1 MHCIM
6 DDNVE
11 CRHGIARRPGGR
23 RAIAWETGD
32 IDLKQKT
39 LTRKRMRLKN
49 DTSSLLRSRPLQAL
63 LVTVAAAQVVAV
75 GSGKTLHADQPRTL
89 RELAARVAAS
99 EPVAQIPAVV
109 IAAPVKI
116 AKAQTAKAT
125 ARMSASERKSA
136 AAEELA
142 TKYRRRGFK
151 VPPSLAAQIHA
162 AAVANRIDP
171 KVAFGLVRTESGFE
185 NSATSPVGAI
195 GLTQLMPSTARWFQR
210 GITRSDLRDPEVN
223 LRIGFRYLRELID
236 KYEGDTE
243 LALTAY
249 NRGPGT
255 VDRVLKRGGNPDNG
269 YAGMVLGRRNGHR

>member
-1 MHCIM
+1 
-6 DDNVE
+6 
-11 CRHGIARRPGGR
+11 
-23 RAIAWETGD
+23 
-32 IDLKQKT
+32 
-39 LTRKRMRLKN
+39 MRLQN
-49 DTSSLLRSRPLQAL
+49 DTGSLLRSRPLQAL

-75 GSGKTLHADQPRTL
+75 GTGKLDHADRPRTV
-89 RELAARVAAS
+89 RELAANVASA
-99 EPVAQIPAVV
+99 EPVGQIPALVV
-109 IAAPVKI
+109 AAPVKA
-116 AKAQTAKAT
+116 AKARTAAKAP
-125 ARMSASERKSA
+125 ARKSAADRKLA

-142 TKYRRRGFK
+142 RKYRQRGFK
-151 VPPSLAAQIHA
+151 VSPSLARQIHA

-171 KVAFGLVRTESGFE
+171 KVAFGLVRTESGFK

-195 GLTQLMPSTARWFQR
+195 GLTQLMPATARWMQR
-210 GITRSDLRDPEVN
+210 GVTRSDLRNPEVN

-269 YAGMVLGRRNGHR
+269 YAGMVLGRRSRHR

>member
-1 MHCIM
+1 M
-6 DDNVE
+6 
-11 CRHGIARRPGGR
+11 
-23 RAIAWETGD
+23 
-32 IDLKQKT
+32 KQKT

-49 DTSSLLRSRPLQAL
+49 DTGSLLRSRPLQAL

-75 GSGKTLHADQPRTL
+75 GSGKTLHAGQPRTL
-89 RELAARVAAS
+89 RELAVRVAS
-99 EPVAQIPAVV
+99 NEPVGQIPAVV

-116 AKAQTAKAT
+116 AKARTAKVA
-125 ARMSASERKSA
+125 ARKNEADRKVA

-142 TKYRRRGFK
+142 RKYRQRGFK
-151 VPPSLAAQIHA
+151 VSPSLAAQIHA

-171 KVAFGLVRTESGFE
+171 KVAFGLVRTESGFK

-210 GITRSDLRDPEVN
+210 GVTRTDLRDPEVN

-236 KYEGDTE
+236 RYEGDTE

-255 VDRVLKRGGNPDNG
+255 VDRVLKRGGDPDNG
-269 YAGMVLGRRNGHR
+269 YADMVLGRRGSHR

>member
-1 MHCIM
+1 MTMLNADTASRGAPADVASLH
-6 DDNVE
+6 
-11 CRHGIARRPGGR
+11 A
-23 RAIAWETGD
+23 ETGD
-32 IDLKQKT
+32 IGLKNKT
-39 LTRKRMRLKN
+39 STRKRMRLQN
-49 DTSSLLRSRPLQAL
+49 DTGSLLRSRPLQAL
-63 LVTVAAAQVVAV
+63 LVIVAAAQVVAV
-75 GSGKTLHADQPRTL
+75 GTGKTVQADQPRTV
-89 RELAARVAAS
+89 RELAARVAS
-99 EPVAQIPAVV
+99 TEPVGQIPALVV
-109 IAAPVKI
+109 AAPVKA
-116 AKAQTAKAT
+116 AKARVAKAP
-125 ARMSASERKSA
+125 ARKSAADRKLA

-142 TKYRRRGFK
+142 RKYRQRGFK
-151 VPPSLAAQIHA
+151 VSPSLARQIHA

-195 GLTQLMPSTARWFQR
+195 GLTQLMPATARWMQR
-210 GITRSDLRDPEVN
+210 GVTRSDLRNPEVN

-269 YAGMVLGRRNGHR
+269 YAGMVMGRRNSHR

>member
-1 MHCIM
+1 
-6 DDNVE
+6 
-11 CRHGIARRPGGR
+11 
-23 RAIAWETGD
+23 
-32 IDLKQKT
+32 
-39 LTRKRMRLKN
+39 MRLQN
-49 DTSSLLRSRPLQAL
+49 DTGSLLRSRPLQAL

-75 GSGKTLHADQPRTL
+75 GTGKTVHADQPRTV
-89 RELAARVAAS
+89 RELAARVATS
-99 EPVAQIPAVV
+99 EPVGQIPALVV
-109 IAAPVKI
+109 AAPVKI
-116 AKAQTAKAT
+116 AKARTAAKAP
-125 ARMSASERKSA
+125 ARKSAADRKLA

-142 TKYRRRGFK
+142 RKYRQRGFK
-151 VPPSLAAQIHA
+151 VSPSLARQIHA

-171 KVAFGLVRTESGFE
+171 KVAFGLVRTESGFK

-195 GLTQLMPSTARWFQR
+195 GLTQLMPATARWLQR
-210 GITRSDLRDPEVN
+210 GVTRSDLRNPEVN

-269 YAGMVLGRRNGHR
+269 YAGMVLGRRNSHR